1 LLTDALFDASA
12 YSSEARALRILLEKN
27 KKLQESVADILSV
40 LRRPSSGDTSGMPTL
55 ALPDTTQDDQHMKRN
70 RRRPGGCPN
79 KGSPLADLQ
88 ALMSHLKVL
97 VTRLEGDSPSPA
109 RLSPWLLKHVRSSS
123 SLKLLAQKPMMGLA
137 G

>member
-1 LLTDALFDASA
+1 
-12 YSSEARALRILLEKN
+12 LRVVPLEKDGVISKIEYN
-27 KKLQESVADILSV
+27 IIAWDE
-40 LRRPSSGDTSGMPTL
+40 GY
-55 ALPDTTQDDQHMKRN
+55 
-70 RRRPGGCPN
+70 

-123 SLKLLAQKPMMGLA
+123 SLKLLAQKPMMGLP